1 MAHVTKLNPA
11 TIVDPTSGR
20 TYPIPMGGAD
30 DGDTGDSDTG
40 GSGAEGATPDDT
52 GDSDTPPKDDDSD
65 KDGKGDDSDGAGSKR
80 AVLEDLAKERAE
92 KKALKAQLAA
102 LTKQHE
108 TDAERTQREA
118 DDREATIRNEAQA
131 PAINALRA
139 AAIETAAR
147 NAGFVDPGDAAM
159 NLRDG
164 GTIDSIVVDL
174 TDATLDR
181 KIVEKLIA
189 ELATRKPHLV
199 TPAKRP
205 GAERGGSDTNGT
217 GAEGS
222 SNDNVNDRFMAAVRG
237 KLAGSS

>member
-1 MAHVTKLNPA
+1 MAHVTKLTPA

-40 GSGAEGATPDDT
+40 DSGAEGATPGDT
-52 GDSDTPPKDDDSD
+52 GDSDTPPKDDD
-65 KDGKGDDSDGAGSKR
+65 KDSKGDDGDGAGSKR

-118 DDREATIRNEAQA
+118 DDREATIRTEAQA

-147 NAGFVDPGDAAM
+147 DAGFVDPGDASM
-159 NLRDG
+159 FLRDG

-174 TDATLDR
+174 TDASLDR
-181 KIVEKLIA
+181 KVVEKLIA

-205 GAERGGSDTNGT
+205 GAERGGSDTNGV
-217 GAEGS
+217 GADSS
-222 SNDNVNDRFMAAVRG
+222 SNDSTNDRFLAAVRA
-237 KLAGSS
+237 KLASAG